1 MNEPIDLKFVNKSF
15 DKPAL
20 RVQIFEVIANCNM
33 EGKNKRLAVLVGCN
47 YPNTPNE
54 LHGCINDVLAMKET
68 LVKRFGFDHSNIELL
83 TDEPKSSSSTMPT
96 GANIKQALA
105 NMVDRAE
112 SGDVLYFHYSGHGTR
127 IPSMKY
133 GHLFRHEE
141 AIVPCDFNLIT
152 DLDFRQVV
160 NRIPKGSSL
169 TILSDSC
176 HSGGLIDKE
185 KEQIGPSKLEEQKN
199 ATLKQTHNKPKT
211 IPYESILQHLSSL
224 TNINTTDIGTH
235 LLEFFG
241 SEASM
246 LFQLPLHDLDLFQ
259 PLNPDEGILL
269 SGCQSD
275 ETSADMSPNTSNGKA
290 YGAFSNAV
298 QIVLKD
304 NIGKLSNREVVM
316 KARDFLQRQG
326 FVQHPC
332 LYCSDEN
339 ADDVFLLQS

>member
-1 MNEPIDLKFVNKSF
+1 
-15 DKPAL
+15 
-20 RVQIFEVIANCNM
+20 M

-54 LHGCINDVLAMKET
+54 LRGCINDVLAMKDT
-68 LVKRFGFDHSNIELL
+68 LVKRFGFDHANIQLL
-83 TDEPKSSSSTMPT
+83 TDEPKNSSSTMPT
-96 GANIKQALA
+96 GANIKQALSR
-105 NMVDRAE
+105 MVDQAE
-112 SGDVLYFHYSGHGTR
+112 AGDVLYFHYSGHGTR
-127 IPSMKY
+127 IPSKIH
-133 GHLFRHEE
+133 GHPFRHEE

-152 DLDFRQVV
+152 DLDFRQLV
-160 NRIPKGSSL
+160 NRIPKGASL

-185 KEQIGPSKLEEQKN
+185 KEQIGPSSFDDKN
-199 ATLKQTHNKPKT
+199 ATLKLSDHRPKT
-211 IPYESILQHLSSL
+211 IPYESIFQHVSSL

-241 SEASM
+241 SDAS
-246 LFQLPLHDLDLFQ
+246 LRFRLTSRDLEEGVL
-259 PLNPDEGILL
+259 LKPDEGILL

-275 ETSADMSPNTSNGKA
+275 ETSADMSPNMSNGKA

-298 QIVLKD
+298 QIVLKE
-304 NIGKLSNREVVM
+304 NKGKLSNREVVV
-316 KARDFLQRQG
+316 KARDVLKGQG

-339 ADDVFLLQS
+339 ADDVFLLQC